1 MTFQLEKTYF
11 ELNFQGQQ
19 LDYELKNGF
28 YVRNV
33 SEADL
38 SVAYDDD
45 NDSKFELY
53 VRNNH
58 VKLCTIQHLL

>member
-1 MTFQLEKTYF
+1 MTFQLEKNYF

-28 YVRNV
+28 YVRTV

-38 SVAYDDD
+38 SVAYDDN

-53 VRNNH
+53 VR
-58 VKLCTIQHLL
+58 KT

>member
-19 LDYELKNGF
+19 LGYELKSSY
-28 YVRNV
+28 YVKTV
-33 SEADL
+33 PEADL

-45 NDSKFELY
+45 NDSKF
-53 VRNNH
+53 
-58 VKLCTIQHLL
+58 KL